1 MSSPIK
7 RISKNMATRLERYAD
22 KISKEEKRRVGIV
35 EASKRFADNAV
46 LPNDNLNESLNRIGK
61 KWRFR

>member
-1 MSSPIK
+1 
-7 RISKNMATRLERYAD
+7 MATRLERYAD